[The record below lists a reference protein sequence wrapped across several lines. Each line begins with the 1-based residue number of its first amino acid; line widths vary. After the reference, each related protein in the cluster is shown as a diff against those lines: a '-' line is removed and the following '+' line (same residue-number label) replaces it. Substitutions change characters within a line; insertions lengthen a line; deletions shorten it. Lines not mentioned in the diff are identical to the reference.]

1 MICNCCV
8 IVVLVVIAVDSI
20 VIVVDT
26 VGAVALGVVV
36 YSLIS
41 IQLIY
46 VEWKKKYEKN
56 NVQ

>member
-1 MICNCCV
+1 MAYQVICNCCV

-46 VEWKKKYEKN
+46 VE
-56 NVQ
+56 